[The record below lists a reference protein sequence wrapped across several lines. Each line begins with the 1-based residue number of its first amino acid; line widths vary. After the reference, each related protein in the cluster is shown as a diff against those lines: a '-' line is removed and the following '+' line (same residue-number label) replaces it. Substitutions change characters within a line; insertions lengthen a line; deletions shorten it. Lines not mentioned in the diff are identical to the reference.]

1 MIINTHSHIYD
12 EAFDTDRE
20 EVFQR
25 ALEAGVEMLLL
36 PNCDEKTIKP
46 MMEFYEKHPDN
57 VRVMMGLHP
66 EEVYKEKEEKE
77 DKKEKRDYKEKLRI
91 IEEEIPRICDA
102 RNDGTLMAGISTP
115 LFRVERSG
123 IEKSPTDNC
132 LVGIGEIG
140 LDFYW
145 DDTFKKEQ
153 IEVLTEQLHWAKEL
167 GLPVSLHTRNAFHD
181 MFKVLDHEQDG
192 RLAGVMHCFNGTYD
206 EAKTAL
212 SYGFH
217 LGLGGVITY
226 KNCGVKEFLAE
237 IPMNK
242 IVLETDDPYL
252 SPVPYRGQRNEPA
265 HITKVAEKV
274 AEIYGV
280 TTDEVCKI
288 TSNNAIK
295 LFKFEVN
302 STLQTRKL

>member
-12 EAFDTDRE
+12 EAFDNDRE

-25 ALEAGVEMLLL
+25 TLEAGVEMLLL

-66 EEVYKEKEEKE
+66 EEVKE
-77 DKKEKRDYKEKLRI
+77 DYVGKLRL
-91 IEEEIPRICDA
+91 IEDEVSRLTA
-102 RNDGTLMAGISTP
+102 RND
-115 LFRVERSG
+115 SG
-123 IEKSPTDNC
+123 VM
-132 LVGIGEIG
+132 VGIGEIG

-153 IEVLTEQLHWAKEL
+153 IEVLSEQLHWAKEL
-167 GLPVSLHTRNAFHD
+167 GLPVSIHTRNAFHD

-192 RLAGVMHCFNGTYD
+192 RLAGVMHCFNGTFD

-226 KNCGVKEFLAE
+226 KNCGVKEFLAD
-237 IPMNK
+237 IPMDR

-252 SPVPYRGQRNEPA
+252 PPVPYRGQRNEPA
-265 HITKVAEKV
+265 YITKVAEKV

-280 TTDEVCKI
+280 SVDEIINITT
-288 TSNNAIK
+288 NNAQI
-295 LFKFEVN
+295 LF
-302 STLQTRKL
+302 RI

>member
-12 EAFDTDRE
+12 EAFDADRE

-25 ALEAGVEMLLL
+25 AMDAGVEMLLL

-46 MMEFYEKHPDN
+46 MMDFYEKHSDN

-66 EEVYKEKEEKE
+66 EET
-77 DKKEKRDYKEKLRI
+77 RNDYKNKLKI
-91 IEEEIPRICDA
+91 IEKNI
-102 RNDGTLMAGISTP
+102 NDDI
-115 LFRVERSG
+115 
-123 IEKSPTDNC
+123 I
-132 LVGIGEIG
+132 GIGEIG

-167 GLPVSLHTRNAFHD
+167 GLPVSIHTRNAFHE

-192 RLAGVMHCFNGTYD
+192 RLSGVMHCFNGTYN

-212 SYGFH
+212 SYGMH

-226 KNCGVKEFLAE
+226 KNCGMKDFLAD
-237 IPMNK
+237 IPTDR
-242 IVLETDDPYL
+242 IVFETDDPYL
-252 SPVPYRGQRNEPA
+252 PPVPYRGQRNEPA
-265 HITKVAEKV
+265 YISKVVEKV
-274 AEIYGV
+274 AEIYSMPV
-280 TTDEVCKI
+280 EEIIEQTTENAKNIFKI
-288 TSNNAIK
+288 
-295 LFKFEVN
+295 
-302 STLQTRKL
+302 

>member
-25 ALEAGVEMLLL
+25 AMEAGVEMLLL
-36 PNCDEKTIKP
+36 PNCDERSIAP
-46 MMEFYEKHPDN
+46 MMEFYEKHSEN

-66 EEVYKEKEEKE
+66 EDV
-77 DKKEKRDYKEKLRI
+77 RNDYKESLKI
-91 IEEEIPRICDA
+91 IEKNI
-102 RNDGTLMAGISTP
+102 NDDI
-115 LFRVERSG
+115 
-123 IEKSPTDNC
+123 I
-132 LVGIGEIG
+132 GIGEIG

-153 IEVLTEQLHWAKEL
+153 IEVLSEQLHWAKEL
-167 GLPVSLHTRNAFHD
+167 GLPVSIHTRNAFHD
-181 MFKVLDHEQDG
+181 MFKVLDREQDG
-192 RLAGVMHCFNGTYD
+192 RLAGVMHCFNGTFD

-226 KNCGVKEFLAE
+226 KNCGVKDFLPD
-237 IPMNK
+237 IPMER

-252 SPVPYRGQRNEPA
+252 PPVPYRGQRNEPA
-265 HITKVAEKV
+265 YIVKTAEKV

-280 TTDEVCKI
+280 TTEEICKI
-288 TSNNAIK
+288 TTENAKNI
-295 LFKFEVN
+295 FKI
-302 STLQTRKL
+302 

>member
-12 EAFDTDRE
+12 EAFDLDRE
-20 EVFQR
+20 AAFNR
-25 ALEAGVEMLLL
+25 ALEAGVELLLL
-36 PNCDEKTIKP
+36 PNTDAKSIEP
-46 MMEFYEKHPDN
+46 MMQFYKKHPDN

-66 EEVYKEKEEKE
+66 EETQN
-77 DKKEKRDYKEKLRI
+77 DYKDKLKI
-91 IEEEIPRICDA
+91 IEQFVN
-102 RNDGTLMAGISTP
+102 NDI
-115 LFRVERSG
+115 
-123 IEKSPTDNC
+123 I
-132 LVGIGEIG
+132 GIGEIG

-153 IEVLTEQLHWAKEL
+153 IEVLSEQLHWAKDL
-167 GLPVSLHTRNAFHD
+167 GLPVSLHTRNAFHE

-206 EAKTAL
+206 EACTAV

-226 KNCGVKEFLAE
+226 KNCGVKDFLAD
-237 IPMNK
+237 IPMNR

-252 SPVPYRGQRNEPA
+252 PPVPYRGQRNEPA
-265 HITKVAEKV
+265 YIVKTAEKV

-280 TTDEVCKI
+280 TTEEICKI
-288 TSNNAIK
+288 TSENAIK
-295 LFKFEVN
+295 LFK
-302 STLQTRKL
+302 L

>member
-12 EAFDTDRE
+12 EAFDADRE

-25 ALEAGVEMLLL
+25 AMEAGVEMLLL
-36 PNCDEKTIKP
+36 PNCDEKSISP
-46 MMEFYEKHPDN
+46 MMEFYEKHSDN

-66 EEVYKEKEEKE
+66 EEVYK
-77 DKKEKRDYKEKLRI
+77 DKLRI
-91 IEEEIPRICDA
+91 IEEEIPRLTA
-102 RNDGTLMAGISTP
+102 RNDTM
-115 LFRVERSG
+115 
-123 IEKSPTDNC
+123 
-132 LVGIGEIG
+132 VGIGEIG

-145 DDTFKKEQ
+145 DDTLKKEQ
-153 IEVLTEQLHWAKEL
+153 IEVLSEQLHWAKEL
-167 GLPVSLHTRNAFHD
+167 GLPVSIHTRNAFHD

-192 RLAGVMHCFNGTYD
+192 RLAGVMHCFNGTFD

-226 KNCGVKEFLAE
+226 KNCGVKDFLPE
-237 IPMNK
+237 IPMER

-252 SPVPYRGQRNEPA
+252 PPVPYRGQRNEPA
-265 HITKVAEKV
+265 YIVKTAEKV

-280 TTDEVCKI
+280 TTEEIIEQTTK
-288 TSNNAIK
+288 NAIK
-295 LFKFEVN
+295 LFKLV
-302 STLQTRKL
+302 S

>member
-12 EAFDTDRE
+12 EAFDLDRE
-20 EVFQR
+20 AAFNR
-25 ALEAGVEMLLL
+25 ALEAGVELLLL
-36 PNCDEKTIKP
+36 PNTDAKSIEP
-46 MMEFYEKHPDN
+46 MMQFYKKHPDN

-66 EEVYKEKEEKE
+66 EET
-77 DKKEKRDYKEKLRI
+77 RNDYKDKLKI
-91 IEEEIPRICDA
+91 IEQFVN
-102 RNDGTLMAGISTP
+102 NDI
-115 LFRVERSG
+115 
-123 IEKSPTDNC
+123 I
-132 LVGIGEIG
+132 GIGEIG

-153 IEVLTEQLHWAKEL
+153 IEVLSEQLHWAKDL
-167 GLPVSLHTRNAFHD
+167 GLPVSLHTRNAFHE

-206 EAKTAL
+206 EARTAV

-226 KNCGVKEFLAE
+226 KNCGVKDFLAD
-237 IPMNK
+237 IPMDR

-252 SPVPYRGQRNEPA
+252 PPVPYRGQRNEPA
-265 HITKVAEKV
+265 YIVKTAEKV

-280 TTDEVCKI
+280 TTEEICKI
-288 TSNNAIK
+288 TTENAIK
-295 LFKFEVN
+295 LFK
-302 STLQTRKL
+302 L

>member
-12 EAFDTDRE
+12 EAFDLDRE
-20 EVFQR
+20 AAFNR
-25 ALEAGVEMLLL
+25 ALEAGVELLLL
-36 PNCDEKTIKP
+36 PNTDAKSIEP
-46 MMEFYEKHPDN
+46 MMQFYKKHPDN

-66 EEVYKEKEEKE
+66 EETQN
-77 DKKEKRDYKEKLRI
+77 DYKDKLKI
-91 IEEEIPRICDA
+91 IEQFVN
-102 RNDGTLMAGISTP
+102 NDI
-115 LFRVERSG
+115 
-123 IEKSPTDNC
+123 I
-132 LVGIGEIG
+132 GIGEIG

-153 IEVLTEQLHWAKEL
+153 IEVLSEQLHWAKDL
-167 GLPVSLHTRNAFHD
+167 GLPVSLHTRNAFHE

-206 EAKTAL
+206 EACTAV

-226 KNCGVKEFLAE
+226 KNCGVKVFLAD
-237 IPMNK
+237 IPMNR

-252 SPVPYRGQRNEPA
+252 PPVPYRGQRNEPA
-265 HITKVAEKV
+265 YIVKTAEKV

-280 TTDEVCKI
+280 TTEEICKI
-288 TSNNAIK
+288 TSENAIK
-295 LFKFEVN
+295 LFK
-302 STLQTRKL
+302 L

>member
-12 EAFDTDRE
+12 EAFDADRE

-36 PNCDEKTIKP
+36 PNCDEKSIAP
-46 MMEFYEKHPDN
+46 MMRFYEKHSDY

-66 EEVYKEKEEKE
+66 EEV
-77 DKKEKRDYKEKLRI
+77 RNDYKELLKI
-91 IEEEIPRICDA
+91 IEK
-102 RNDGTLMAGISTP
+102 NISDD
-115 LFRVERSG
+115 
-123 IEKSPTDNC
+123 II
-132 LVGIGEIG
+132 GIGEIG

-145 DDTFKKEQ
+145 DDTYKKEQ
-153 IEVLTEQLHWAKEL
+153 IEVLSEQLHWAKDL
-167 GLPVSLHTRNAFHD
+167 GLPVSIHTRNAFHD

-192 RLAGVMHCFNGTYD
+192 RLAGVMHCFNGTFD

-226 KNCGVKEFLAE
+226 KNCGVKEYLAD
-237 IPMNK
+237 IPMER

-252 SPVPYRGQRNEPA
+252 PPVPHRGQRNEPA
-265 HITKVAEKV
+265 YIVKTAEKV
-274 AEIYGV
+274 AEIYNV
-280 TTDEVCKI
+280 TTEEICKI
-288 TSNNAIK
+288 TTENAK
-295 LFKFEVN
+295 RLFK
-302 STLQTRKL
+302 L

>member
-12 EAFDTDRE
+12 EAFDADRE
-20 EVFQR
+20 EVLQR

-36 PNCDEKTIKP
+36 PNCDENSIAP
-46 MMEFYEKHPDN
+46 MMEFHEKHREN

-66 EEVYKEKEEKE
+66 EEVKE
-77 DKKEKRDYKEKLRI
+77 DYKTKLSV
-91 IEEEIPRICDA
+91 IENEIPRICDA
-102 RNDGTLMAGISTP
+102 RNDSGVSFGTHNP
-115 LFRVERSG
+115 
-123 IEKSPTDNC
+123 

-167 GLPVSLHTRNAFHD
+167 GLPVSLHTRNAFPE

-192 RLAGVMHCFNGTYD
+192 RLAGVMHCFNGTLD

-226 KNCGVKEFLAE
+226 KNCNVKEFLAD
-237 IPMNK
+237 IPMER
-242 IVLETDDPYL
+242 IVLETDDPHL
-252 SPVPYRGQRNEPA
+252 PPVPYRGQRNEPA
-265 HITKVAEKV
+265 YITKVAKKV
-274 AEIYGV
+274 AEIYNV
-280 TTDEVCKI
+280 TTEEICKI
-288 TSNNAIK
+288 TTENAIK
-295 LFKFEVN
+295 LFK
-302 STLQTRKL
+302 L

>member
-1 MIINTHSHIYD
+1 MIINTHSNIYD
-12 EAFDTDRE
+12 EAFNADRE

-36 PNCDEKTIKP
+36 PNTDETTIKP
-46 MMEFYEKHPDN
+46 MMEFYEQHPDN

-66 EEVYKEKEEKE
+66 EEVKE
-77 DKKEKRDYKEKLRI
+77 DYKTRLRI
-91 IEEEIPRICDA
+91 IEKEISQLA
-102 RNDGTLMAGISTP
+102 ALGRNDAM
-115 LFRVERSG
+115 
-123 IEKSPTDNC
+123 
-132 LVGIGEIG
+132 VGIGEIG

-167 GLPVSLHTRNAFHD
+167 GLPVSLHTRNAFRE
-181 MFKVLDHEQDG
+181 MFKILDHEQDG
-192 RLAGVMHCFNGTYD
+192 RLAGVMHCFNGTFD

-226 KNCGVKEFLAE
+226 KNCSVKDYLAE
-237 IPMNK
+237 IPREK

-252 SPVPYRGQRNEPA
+252 PPVPYRGQRNEPA
-265 HITKVAEKV
+265 YIVKTAEKV

-280 TTDEVCKI
+280 TIEEVCKI
-288 TSNNAIK
+288 TTENAKK
-295 LFKFEVN
+295 LFKLV
-302 STLQTRKL
+302 S

>member
-12 EAFDTDRE
+12 EAFDADRE
-20 EVFQR
+20 EVFKR
-25 ALEAGVEMLLL
+25 AIEAGVEMLLL
-36 PNCDEKTIKP
+36 PNCDEKSVEP
-46 MMEFYEKHPDN
+46 MMQFYKKHSEN

-66 EEVYKEKEEKE
+66 EEVKE
-77 DKKEKRDYKEKLRI
+77 DYKEKLTIVSR
-91 IEEEIPRICDA
+91 DVA
-102 RNDGTLMAGISTP
+102 R
-115 LFRVERSG
+115 RVRTEAM
-123 IEKSPTDNC
+123 
-132 LVGIGEIG
+132 VGIGEIG

-153 IEVLTEQLHWAKEL
+153 IEVLSEQLHWAKEL
-167 GLPVSLHTRNAFHD
+167 GLPVSIHTRNAFHE

-192 RLAGVMHCFNGTYD
+192 RLTGVMHCFNGTYD

-226 KNCGVKEFLAE
+226 KNCGVKEFLAD
-237 IPMNK
+237 IPMNR

-252 SPVPYRGQRNEPA
+252 PPVPYRGQRNEPA
-265 HITKVAEKV
+265 YIVKTAEKV

-280 TTDEVCKI
+280 TTEEVCKI
-288 TSNNAIK
+288 TSENAMS
-295 LFKFEVN
+295 LFK
-302 STLQTRKL
+302 LQEIPRQARND

>member
-12 EAFDTDRE
+12 EAFDADRE
-20 EVFQR
+20 EVFKR

-66 EEVYKEKEEKE
+66 EEVKE
-77 DKKEKRDYKEKLRI
+77 DYKDSLNHIEKFVGDFSITLSLRSSSS
-91 IEEEIPRICDA
+91 
-102 RNDGTLMAGISTP
+102 RNDVSMCSS
-115 LFRVERSG
+115 FRPERSEV
-123 IEKSPTDNC
+123 EKS

-153 IEVLTEQLHWAKEL
+153 IEVLSEQLHWAKDL
-167 GLPVSLHTRNAFHD
+167 RLPVSIHTRNAFHD

-226 KNCGVKEFLAE
+226 KNCGVKEFLAD
-237 IPMNK
+237 IPMDR

-252 SPVPYRGQRNEPA
+252 PPVPYRGQRNEPA
-265 HITKVAEKV
+265 YIIKTAEKV

-280 TTDEVCKI
+280 TKEEICKI
-288 TSNNAIK
+288 TKENAK
-295 LFKFEVN
+295 RLFK
-302 STLQTRKL
+302 L

>member
-12 EAFDTDRE
+12 EAFDADRE

-25 ALEAGVEMLLL
+25 AMEAGVTMLLL

-46 MMEFYEKHPDN
+46 MMEFYEKHSEN

-66 EEVYKEKEEKE
+66 EET
-77 DKKEKRDYKEKLRI
+77 RNDYKDKLKI
-91 IEEEIPRICDA
+91 IEQFV
-102 RNDGTLMAGISTP
+102 NDDI
-115 LFRVERSG
+115 
-123 IEKSPTDNC
+123 I
-132 LVGIGEIG
+132 GIGEIG

-153 IEVLTEQLHWAKEL
+153 IEVLSEQLHWAKEVR
-167 GLPVSLHTRNAFHD
+167 LPVSIHTRNAFHE
-181 MFKVLDHEQDG
+181 MFKMLDHEQDG

-237 IPMNK
+237 IPMDR

-252 SPVPYRGQRNEPA
+252 PPVPYRGQRNEPA
-265 HITKVAEKV
+265 YIVKTAEKV

-280 TTDEVCKI
+280 TTEEICKI
-288 TSNNAIK
+288 TTENAIK
-295 LFKFEVN
+295 LFKLV
-302 STLQTRKL
+302 S

>member
-20 EVFQR
+20 EVFRR

-36 PNCDEKTIKP
+36 PNTDETTIKP

-66 EEVYKEKEEKE
+66 EEVKENYKRQL
-77 DKKEKRDYKEKLRI
+77 DMI
-91 IEEEIPRICDA
+91 GMDA
-102 RNDGTLMAGISTP
+102 ARHVHKHTM
-115 LFRVERSG
+115 
-123 IEKSPTDNC
+123 
-132 LVGIGEIG
+132 VGIGEIG

-153 IEVLTEQLHWAKEL
+153 IEVLNEQLHWAKEL
-167 GLPVSLHTRNAFHD
+167 GLPVSIHTRNAFHE

-192 RLAGVMHCFNGTYD
+192 RLAGVMHCFNGTSD

-217 LGLGGVITY
+217 LGLGGVVTY
-226 KNCGVKEFLAE
+226 KNCGVKEFLRD
-237 IPMNK
+237 IPMERL
-242 IVLETDDPYL
+242 VLETDDPYL
-252 SPVPYRGQRNEPA
+252 PPVPYRGQRNEPA
-265 HITKVAEKV
+265 YIVKTAEKV

-280 TTDEVCKI
+280 TTETI
-288 TSNNAIK
+288 IEQTTNNAKKI
-295 LFKFEVN
+295 FKI
-302 STLQTRKL
+302 

>member
-12 EAFDTDRE
+12 EAFDADRE

-36 PNCDEKTIKP
+36 PNCDEKTIKL
-46 MMEFYEKHPDN
+46 MMDFYDKHPDN

-66 EEVYKEKEEKE
+66 EEVYKDKE
-77 DKKEKRDYKEKLRI
+77 DKKDYKDKLSI
-91 IEEEIPRICDA
+91 IEEEISPLA
-102 RNDGTLMAGISTP
+102 TLGRND
-115 LFRVERSG
+115 E
-123 IEKSPTDNC
+123 NH

-153 IEVLTEQLHWAKEL
+153 IEVLSEQLHWAKDL
-167 GLPVSLHTRNAFHD
+167 GLPVSIHTRNAFHE

-226 KNCGVKEFLAE
+226 KNCGVKEFLAD
-237 IPMNK
+237 IPMDR

-252 SPVPYRGQRNEPA
+252 PPVPYRGQRNEPA
-265 HITKVAEKV
+265 YITKVAEKV

-280 TTDEVCKI
+280 SVDEIVSITTE
-288 TSNNAIK
+288 NAK
-295 LFKFEVN
+295 RLFKLTIN
-302 STLQTRKL
+302 

>member
-12 EAFDTDRE
+12 EAFDADRE
-20 EVFQR
+20 EVFKR

-46 MMEFYEKHPDN
+46 MMEFYEKHHDN

-66 EEVYKEKEEKE
+66 EEVKE
-77 DKKEKRDYKEKLRI
+77 DYKKTLKK
-91 IEEEIPRICDA
+91 IE
-102 RNDGTLMAGISTP
+102 TLVEDFSTP
-115 LFRVERSG
+115 LRCGRN
-123 IEKSPTDNC
+123 DMM
-132 LVGIGEIG
+132 VGIGEIG

-145 DDTFKKEQ
+145 DDTYKKEQ
-153 IEVLTEQLHWAKEL
+153 IEVLSEQLHWAQEL
-167 GLPVSLHTRNAFHD
+167 GLPVSIHTRNAFHE

-237 IPMNK
+237 IPMDR

-252 SPVPYRGQRNEPA
+252 PPVPYRGQRNEPA
-265 HITKVAEKV
+265 YIVKTAEKV
-274 AEIYGV
+274 AVIYGV
-280 TTDEVCKI
+280 TKEEIIEQTTKNAKNIFKI
-288 TSNNAIK
+288 
-295 LFKFEVN
+295 
-302 STLQTRKL
+302 

>member
-12 EAFDTDRE
+12 EAFDADRE

-36 PNCDEKTIKP
+36 PNCDEKSIAP
-46 MMEFYEKHPDN
+46 MMEFYEKHSDN

-66 EEVYKEKEEKE
+66 EEV
-77 DKKEKRDYKEKLRI
+77 RNDYKELLKI
-91 IEEEIPRICDA
+91 IEK
-102 RNDGTLMAGISTP
+102 NISDD
-115 LFRVERSG
+115 
-123 IEKSPTDNC
+123 II
-132 LVGIGEIG
+132 GIGEIG
-140 LDFYW
+140 LDLYW

-153 IEVLTEQLHWAKEL
+153 VEVLSEQLHWAKDL
-167 GLPVSLHTRNAFHD
+167 GLPVSIHTRNAFHE

-226 KNCGVKEFLAE
+226 KNCGVKDFLAD
-237 IPMNK
+237 IPMER

-252 SPVPYRGQRNEPA
+252 PPVPYRGQRNEPA
-265 HITKVAEKV
+265 YIVKTAEKM

-280 TTDEVCKI
+280 TTEDICKI
-288 TSNNAIK
+288 TSENAIK
-295 LFKFEVN
+295 LFKLAIGSWQLPV
-302 STLQTRKL
+302 

>member
-12 EAFDTDRE
+12 EAFDADRE

-36 PNCDEKTIKP
+36 PNCDEKSIEP
-46 MMEFYEKHPDN
+46 MMEFYKKHPDN

-66 EEVYKEKEEKE
+66 EEVKE
-77 DKKEKRDYKEKLRI
+77 DYKDSLKHIEKFVEDFSITLSLRSSFS
-91 IEEEIPRICDA
+91 
-102 RNDGTLMAGISTP
+102 RNDDNSVRNESGHSLS
-115 LFRVERSG
+115 FRPERSG
-123 IEKSPTDNC
+123 VEKS

-153 IEVLTEQLHWAKEL
+153 IEVLSEQLHWAKEL
-167 GLPVSLHTRNAFHD
+167 GLPVSIHTRNAFHE

-192 RLAGVMHCFNGTYD
+192 RLAGVMHCFNGTFD

-226 KNCGVKEFLAE
+226 KNCAVKEFLAD
-237 IPMNK
+237 IPMER
-242 IVLETDDPYL
+242 IVFETDDPYL
-252 SPVPYRGQRNEPA
+252 PPVPYRGQRNEPSY
-265 HITKVAEKV
+265 IIKTAEKV
-274 AEIYGV
+274 AEIYNV
-280 TTDEVCKI
+280 TTEEICKI
-288 TSNNAIK
+288 TTENAIK
-295 LFKFEVN
+295 LFNIE
-302 STLQTRKL
+302 

>member
-12 EAFDTDRE
+12 EAFDADRE

-25 ALEAGVEMLLL
+25 AIEAGVKMLLL
-36 PNCDEKTIKP
+36 PNTDEKSITP
-46 MMEFYEKHPDN
+46 MMEFYEKHPEN

-66 EEVYKEKEEKE
+66 EEVKE
-77 DKKEKRDYKEKLRI
+77 DYKRQLDHICTDVARRVRTT
-91 IEEEIPRICDA
+91 EI
-102 RNDGTLMAGISTP
+102 
-115 LFRVERSG
+115 
-123 IEKSPTDNC
+123 
-132 LVGIGEIG
+132 VGIGEIG

-153 IEVLTEQLHWAKEL
+153 IEVLSEQLHWAKEL
-167 GLPVSLHTRNAFHD
+167 GLPVSLHTRNAFHE

-206 EAKTAL
+206 EARTAL

-226 KNCGVKEFLAE
+226 KNCGVKEFLPD
-237 IPMNK
+237 IPMER

-252 SPVPYRGQRNEPA
+252 PPVPYRGQRNEPA
-265 HITKVAEKV
+265 YIVKTAEKV

-280 TTDEVCKI
+280 TTEEICRI
-288 TSNNAIK
+288 TTENAKK
-295 LFKFEVN
+295 LFKI
-302 STLQTRKL
+302 

>member
-12 EAFDTDRE
+12 EAFDADRE
-20 EVFQR
+20 EVFKR

-66 EEVYKEKEEKE
+66 EET
-77 DKKEKRDYKEKLRI
+77 RNDYKDKLKTIEQFVNDDI
-91 IEEEIPRICDA
+91 I
-102 RNDGTLMAGISTP
+102 
-115 LFRVERSG
+115 
-123 IEKSPTDNC
+123 
-132 LVGIGEIG
+132 GIGEIG

-153 IEVLTEQLHWAKEL
+153 IEVLSEQLHWAKDL
-167 GLPVSLHTRNAFHD
+167 RLPVSIHTRNAFHD

-226 KNCGVKEFLAE
+226 KNCGVKEFLAD
-237 IPMNK
+237 IPMDR

-252 SPVPYRGQRNEPA
+252 PPVPYRGQRNEPA
-265 HITKVAEKV
+265 YIIKTAEKV

-280 TTDEVCKI
+280 TKEEICKI
-288 TSNNAIK
+288 TKENAIK
-295 LFKFEVN
+295 LFNLE
-302 STLQTRKL
+302 